1 MGDVV
6 QIENVETNAE
16 GVEKSL
22 KPMPDLYPGDDRLSA
37 LETLIP
43 AEETLTAKYERLVTL
58 VEDGDIKEQLKLH
71 LGQNRE
77 HLFTQEWLLKNA
89 RKIKGID

>member
-1 MGDVV
+1 VV
-6 QIENVETNAE
+6 KIENAETDDE

-22 KPMPDLYPGDDRLSA
+22 KPMPDLYPGDNRLSA

-43 AEETLTAKYERLVTL
+43 AEETLTAKYENLITL
-58 VEDGDIKEQLKLH
+58 TKDGDIQDQLRLH

-77 HLFTQEWLLKNA
+77 HLFTQEWLLQNA